1 MVRIWIRRNSLVA
14 DPHYAARDAAA
25 QVLAVD
31 ICRSAGLDYRRR
43 EDGGPAEAFLTG
55 SVEEAEQALTDL
67 DTARIPVLLVEA
79 TSQEEANRLSHTTGG
94 MEGGDVGGDVG
105 GEPAEYGRH
114 CKLELV
120 TEFRRGV

>member
-1 MVRIWIRRNSLVA
+1 MIRIWISRNTLVS
-14 DPHYAARDAAA
+14 DPHYAAYEAAA
-25 QVLAVD
+25 QALAVE
-31 ICRSAGLDYRRR
+31 ICRGAGLDYDLR
-43 EDGGPAEAFLTG
+43 EDRGHAEAFLTG
-55 SVEEAEQALTDL
+55 AVEAAEQALTDL

-79 TSQEEANRLSHTTGG
+79 TSQEEANRLSHTAGG
-94 MEGGDVGGDVG
+94 MEGGAVG